1 MKNERLRATSTEIDT
16 AIREIRDFHANGRES
31 IRLMPGRGGFGG
43 GEIDEQAR
51 RLGWAGT
58 KLRKAR
64 KFATQYPRKDDL
76 DELCKLV
83 RDHKAIF
90 GTAHVGILV
99 TVPKAQAR
107 DAVLLWCLK
116 GNHSKADFEQEVQK
130 RVGKRRKGGRR
141 RRIDKDPG
149 RLLIQVEETANT
161 WLRWYELVKGDEEQP
176 EASSLLNRLSAELQ
190 KGVHT
195 VAKAMKELHDR
206 AEKELD
212 AKHPAETTK

>member
-1 MKNERLRATSTEIDT
+1 MKNERPRATNPDIDT
-16 AIREIRDFHANGRES
+16 AIREIRDFHAKGRES
-31 IRLMPGRGGFGG
+31 IRLLPGRGEFGG
-43 GEIDEQAR
+43 GVIEEQA
-51 RLGWAGT
+51 LPLAWSGT

-64 KFATQYPRKDDL
+64 RFATQYPRKEDL
-76 DELCKLV
+76 DELCRLV
-83 RDHKAIF
+83 REHKAIF
-90 GTAHVGILV
+90 GIAHVGVLV
-99 TVPKAQAR
+99 TAPDAKVR

-176 EASSLLNRLSAELQ
+176 EANSFLSRLSADVQ
-190 KGVHT
+190 KGIRS
-195 VAKAMKELHDR
+195 VAGAMRKLHET
-206 AEKELD
+206 AEKQLD
-212 AKHPAETTK
+212 AKHPAEMTK